1 MGNDLIVQGLL
12 FLQFFEKDGGA
23 NSVGKA
29 DPKQGRC
36 NDSSRESKKARRH
49 ETKKVALD
57 YVRSTRD
64 LAGKMRRTA
73 EGERSSR
80 NPENREPQNV

>member
-1 MGNDLIVQGLL
+1 MLL

-29 DPKQGRC
+29 DPKQGQC
-36 NDSSRESKKARRH
+36 NDSSRESKKARQH

-57 YVRSTRD
+57 YVRSKYKR
-64 LAGKMRRTA
+64 LGGKNAEDRR
-73 EGERSSR
+73 G
-80 NPENREPQNV
+80 